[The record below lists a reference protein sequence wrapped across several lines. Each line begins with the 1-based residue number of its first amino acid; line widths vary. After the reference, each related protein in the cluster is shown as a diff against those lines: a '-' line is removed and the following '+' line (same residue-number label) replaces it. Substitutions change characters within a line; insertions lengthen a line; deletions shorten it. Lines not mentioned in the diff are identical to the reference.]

1 LRTAGESR
9 RPLLPPAARQTRAAS
24 RRERTSLRHISF
36 SGSRRCRVSAE
47 PDRPRIETDACRFGV
62 GIPPGIRC
70 SMKLGDARPVAR
82 CRTRA
87 AARRERNG
95 KRDGMAFNVE
105 VAVAVCVGGP
115 KPTCRYLSQWSSF
128 PDTRPLAQIL
138 SRTVSHKPGSRELT
152 SPEGRIQQSRTGY
165 EVYGTTFPRSGAT
178 S

>member
-1 LRTAGESR
+1 
-9 RPLLPPAARQTRAAS
+9 
-24 RRERTSLRHISF
+24 
-36 SGSRRCRVSAE
+36 
-47 PDRPRIETDACRFGV
+47 
-62 GIPPGIRC
+62 
-70 SMKLGDARPVAR
+70 
-82 CRTRA
+82 
-87 AARRERNG
+87 
-95 KRDGMAFNVE
+95 MAFNVE